1 MHKPV
6 IESVLRAANVPIAS
20 NEIEEANAIGYR
32 GVLLNRSEILS
43 WNGPIPISQYK
54 FNNDSNPEV
63 IIKESSQPIEY
74 NQDIQVKYLRPP
86 TPPPAG
92 DIIIREQ
99 PVSFQYFLFH
109 IRQFFF
115 KISIK
120 SVNYPPAPPLIIRQT
135 APDPFTPEP
144 IIIREPPPTPPC
156 ASSRKVISIP
166 GRVLDPLPRKVIVEK
181 LAPLPPKPP
190 AVIIEKWSDYFYFI
204 FYSRPSSRPKL
215 CVCF

>member
-6 IESVLRAANVPIAS
+6 IESVLRAANVPIAT

-86 TPPPAG
+86 T
-92 DIIIREQ
+92 
-99 PVSFQYFLFH
+99 
-109 IRQFFF
+109 
-115 KISIK
+115 
-120 SVNYPPAPPLIIRQT
+120 
-135 APDPFTPEP
+135 
-144 IIIREPPPTPPC
+144 
-156 ASSRKVISIP
+156 
-166 GRVLDPLPRKVIVEK
+166 
-181 LAPLPPKPP
+181 
-190 AVIIEKWSDYFYFI
+190 
-204 FYSRPSSRPKL
+204 
-215 CVCF
+215 